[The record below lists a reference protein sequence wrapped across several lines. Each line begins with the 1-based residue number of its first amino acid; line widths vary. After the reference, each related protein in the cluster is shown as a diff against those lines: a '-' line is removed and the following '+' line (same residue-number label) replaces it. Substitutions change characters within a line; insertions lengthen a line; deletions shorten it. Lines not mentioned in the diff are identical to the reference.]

1 MKRYILIIPLL
12 AALLLN
18 LGCGGSQPPLTAEE
32 ADKFVADTP
41 VITKAVKQAM
51 LTLGVADMRDAQE
64 ELTSIRNAKILE
76 LGWDLDRH
84 KYLSERFEIAVS
96 CLWLGEMIENLEAG
110 IRKTDS
116 RSQKAEYREKIEEC
130 EITRASLR
138 KRYDKIT
145 TVVERVFVDERL
157 PILSKQVEGQI
168 DTYQSLR

>member
-12 AALLLN
+12 AALFLT
-18 LGCGGSQPPLTAEE
+18 LGCGGSQPPLSAEE

-51 LTLGVADMRDAQE
+51 LTLGVTDMRDAE
-64 ELTSIRNAKILE
+64 KELTTIRQAKIVE

-84 KYLSERFEIAVS
+84 EYVSERFEMAVS
-96 CLWLGEMIENLEAG
+96 CLWLGQMIENLEAG
-110 IRKTDS
+110 IRKS
-116 RSQKAEYREKIEEC
+116 ESSSQKAEYRAKIEEC

-157 PILSKQVEGQI
+157 HILSKQVEGQI
-168 DTYQSLR
+168 DTYQALR